1 MAAAQVKNE
10 KIGNPKSNRRRR
22 KKRRTEDFSSDS
34 ESSSSSSSSSSDE
47 LMDDAAEEPKPIE
60 ETKNIN
66 IDDIDIDSDK
76 EADINSQDK
85 QGQLR
90 PEPLSNET
98 HEKLSNIKL
107 TTSKLTSVSG
117 SSKNNNIDLNQVKK
131 TLAKDKDKLNNE
143 YLMLM
148 ASSFSNDLDELRK
161 KPDFTDKSLVLL
173 AKTLQSGS
181 NMFDEET
188 LNAILEQ

>member
-34 ESSSSSSSSSSDE
+34 ESSSSSDE
-47 LMDDAAEEPKPIE
+47 SMADTTEEAKPIK
-60 ETKNIN
+60 ETKGIN
-66 IDDIDIDSDK
+66 IDDIDIVSDEEG
-76 EADINSQDK
+76 EANSQNK
-85 QGQLR
+85 QTQLR
-90 PEPLSNET
+90 PEPLTNET

-107 TTSKLTSVSG
+107 TTTKLTSVG
-117 SSKNNNIDLNQVKK
+117 ANSKNSNIDINQVKK
-131 TLAKDKDKLNNE
+131 VLSKDKDQLNNE

-161 KPDFTDKSLVLL
+161 KPDFTDKSLVML

-181 NMFDEET
+181 NMFDEDT

>member
-1 MAAAQVKNE
+1 MVAAQVKNE

-34 ESSSSSSSSSSDE
+34 DSSSSSSSDE
-47 LMDDAAEEPKPIE
+47 SMDEVTDEVKPIG
-60 ETKNIN
+60 ETKKIN
-66 IDDIDIDSDK
+66 IDDIDIDSDNED
-76 EADINSQDK
+76 EATSSHVQ
-85 QGQLR
+85 QHLR
-90 PEPLSNET
+90 PEPLNNET
-98 HEKLSNIKL
+98 QEKLSNIKL
-107 TTSKLTSVSG
+107 TTTKLTSAG
-117 SSKNNNIDLNQVKK
+117 GYSKNSNIDMNQVKSK
-131 TLAKDKDKLNNE
+131 LAKDKDQLNNE

-181 NMFDEET
+181 NMFDADT
-188 LNAILEQ
+188 LNAILEK